1 MRDFPADFL
10 WGSSTGAH
18 QVEGGNTNNDWWQW
32 EHTPGSPAVESSG
45 DGVDHWHR
53 FEAEFGLLSA
63 LGQNAHRFSMEWSR
77 IEPAEGEF
85 SSAALDHYAKVL
97 ESLARQGMTAFA
109 TLYHLTLPQWFAAR
123 GGWLATDALDIFG
136 RYVQKVATTLGD
148 RIPYACTINEPQLVA
163 LASYAVGNFPPGH
176 RSLDEAARVNAV
188 LAEAHRFAT
197 EALRAGAG
205 SPKIGTCLQLPLIE
219 PLRADSAEDA
229 AAVAFVRQFMV
240 DFHIDD
246 LRNGGDVGD
255 FVGLQYYTR
264 VLIDA
269 TNPQLVAT
277 PDENAETTQ
286 MHWEIYPEG
295 FGRMLRRVADA
306 GLPIF
311 VTENGIATDDD
322 AQRVRYLIAHLQQV
336 KAALADGVDV
346 RGYMHWSSFDNFEY
360 NHGYTPTFGLIG
372 IDRQNGYRRIVKPS
386 AAVYGEIARS
396 GCLPS

>member
-1 MRDFPADFL
+1 
-10 WGSSTGAH
+10 
-18 QVEGGNTNNDWWQW
+18 
-32 EHTPGSPAVESSG
+32 
-45 DGVDHWHR
+45 
-53 FEAEFGLLSA
+53 
-63 LGQNAHRFSMEWSR
+63 MEWSR